1 MTVFVFTQSKKFIRD
16 HDHDRDAGCDHG
28 AECDHDHDHDHDHD
42 EQFYEMMPFYTSCY
56 ILSKEK
62 KINSII
68 KLYLNNNYT

>member
-1 MTVFVFTQSKKFIRD
+1 
-16 HDHDRDAGCDHG
+16 
-28 AECDHDHDHDHDHD
+28 
-42 EQFYEMMPFYTSCY
+42 MMPFYTSCY